1 MGGAC
6 LFTGLGKAG
15 VWMFKT
21 VAAIATPAAVG
32 GVSVIRI
39 SGEGAIPAAER
50 VFRASSGRLLSG
62 MKGYTAAYGQ
72 IYSGG
77 QLLDD
82 GIVTIFRAPK
92 SYTGED
98 VAEISCHGGLLVT
111 KKVLRAVLESGASLA
126 EPGEFTR
133 RAFLN
138 GKMTLT
144 QAEAVAELIGA
155 GSEQGLRA
163 ARSAMNGAL
172 YQRISGI
179 TGRLLK
185 VSSHLA
191 AYIDYPEEDVEAVT
205 SESLLMEC
213 EGCLDELSALLAAF
227 DRGKVIRE
235 GVETV
240 IVGRPNVGKSTLMNL
255 LSGCQKS
262 IVTDIPGTTR
272 DVVEELVNLG
282 DVTLRLADTAGIRQ
296 TENPVEQLGV
306 SMALERL
313 ETAGVILA
321 VFDLSEPMRKEDE
334 QLIGRLEGLPVIV
347 VLNKND
353 LPLKFDITYVREKFP
368 HCVKISAA
376 ENQGVEALNK
386 EIVSLLSLADLSSAS
401 AILQN
406 ERQRDC
412 AFRAKEL
419 LKEVCDTVQA
429 GYTLDAV
436 DAALESALSA
446 LMELSGERVSDA
458 VIDEVFS
465 HFCVGK

>member
-1 MGGAC
+1 
-6 LFTGLGKAG
+6 
-15 VWMFKT
+15 
-21 VAAIATPAAVG
+21 
-32 GVSVIRI
+32 
-39 SGEGAIPAAER
+39 
-50 VFRASSGRLLSG
+50 
-62 MKGYTAAYGQ
+62 
-72 IYSGG
+72 
-77 QLLDD
+77 
-82 GIVTIFRAPK
+82 
-92 SYTGED
+92 
-98 VAEISCHGGLLVT
+98 
-111 KKVLRAVLESGASLA
+111 
-126 EPGEFTR
+126 
-133 RAFLN
+133 
-138 GKMTLT
+138 
-144 QAEAVAELIGA
+144 
-155 GSEQGLRA
+155 
-163 ARSAMNGAL
+163 
-172 YQRISGI
+172 
-179 TGRLLK
+179 
-185 VSSHLA
+185 
-191 AYIDYPEEDVEAVT
+191 
-205 SESLLMEC
+205 MEC

-282 DVTLRLADTAGIRQ
+282 DVMLRLADTAGIRQ

-368 HCVKISAA
+368 HCVEISAA

>member
-1 MGGAC
+1 MR
-6 LFTGLGKAG
+6 
-15 VWMFKT
+15 MFKT

-32 GVSVIRI
+32 GISVIRI
-39 SGEGAIPAAER
+39 SGEGAIAAAEG
-50 VFRASSGRLLSG
+50 VFKASSGRPLSE

-72 IYSGG
+72 IYGGG

-82 GIVTIFRAPK
+82 GIATVFREPK

-98 VAEISCHGGLLVT
+98 VVEISCHGGLLVT
-111 KKVLRAVLESGASLA
+111 RKVLRAVLESGALLA

-155 GSEQGLRA
+155 GSEQSLRA
-163 ARSAMNGAL
+163 ARSAMQGAL
-172 YQRISGI
+172 YQKISGI
-179 TGRLLK
+179 TARLLA

-191 AYIDYPEEDVEAVT
+191 AYIDYPEEDVEDVT
-205 SESLLMEC
+205 AESLLKAC
-213 EGCLDELSALLAAF
+213 EGCLDELSALLVTF
-227 DRGKVIRE
+227 DQGRVIRE

-272 DVVEELVNLG
+272 DVVEEMVNLG
-282 DVTLRLADTAGIRQ
+282 DVTLRLADTAGIRE

-321 VFDLSEPMRKEDE
+321 VFDLSEPVSEED
-334 QLIGRLEGLPVIV
+334 QRLIERLEGLPVIV

-353 LPLKFDITYVREKFP
+353 LPAKFDVEYIQDKFT
-368 HCVKISAA
+368 HCVEISAA
-376 ENQGVEALNK
+376 ENQGIEALNR
-386 EIVSLLSLADLSSAS
+386 EIVSLLSLADLSGAS

-419 LKEVCDTVQA
+419 LKEVCDTIRV

-458 VIDEVFS
+458 VVDEVFS